1 MSVIQS
7 VGKEMC
13 KMEAIREWAATLIM
27 LVAAGGFLEMALPE
41 GNMKKYA
48 SFIFA
53 MIILDLLLS
62 PVNILK

>member
-1 MSVIQS
+1 
-7 VGKEMC
+7 
-13 KMEAIREWAATLIM
+13 MEAIREWAAVLIM